1 VRLQIGE
8 VPILWRSDGREY
20 NADLIVVETAGKHWV
35 VEIKADNA
43 IPSEE
48 VQAKRTA
55 AKRWVQHVNAA
66 TVTGTDWGYLLVS
79 QTDIDQCQGSWSALK
94 ALGT

>member
-1 VRLQIGE
+1 M
-8 VPILWRSDGREY
+8 
-20 NADLIVVETAGKHWV
+20 IVAETAGKHWV

-43 IPSEE
+43 ISTEE

-55 AKRWVQHVNAA
+55 AKRWVQHVNVAA
-66 TVTGTDWGYLLVS
+66 VTSTTWGYLLVS
-79 QTDIDQCQGSWSALK
+79 QTDIQQCQGSWSALK